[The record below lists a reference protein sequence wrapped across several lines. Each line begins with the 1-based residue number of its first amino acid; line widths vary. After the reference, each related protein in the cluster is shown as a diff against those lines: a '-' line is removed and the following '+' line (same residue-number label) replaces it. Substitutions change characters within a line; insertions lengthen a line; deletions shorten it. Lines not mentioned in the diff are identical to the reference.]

1 MGVPPPTSHKKEEI
15 MTRTIHVIA
24 IATLLLACTA
34 GWAQAGSIET
44 SLRSRVF
51 QRPSVGKISDQA
63 TVPSISPKVKAHVF
77 KFTTIDFPGASFTQ
91 VMGNATGLTVGNFSF
106 SPTSSLTPFTF
117 KGGAYKTLTVPGSI
131 AAHIFSVNSKGQ
143 VVGDYIEDSGVKHGF
158 VDTAGVFVNVDFP
171 GSVDTSVS
179 DINTSGDVVGT
190 WGDEASVHGIG
201 KEHGF
206 IQQQGAFTSIDFPGA
221 ALTAAMG
228 INANDDVVGIFF
240 PDGSDVTSGFL
251 LKNGVFTR
259 LNVPLSTSTLAVGV
273 NDSGQ
278 VSGSYE
284 DANGT
289 THGFLFSDGVFT
301 TVDVFGA
308 AATALTHIPNSGP
321 FAGTFTDQLNESH
334 GLTAR

>member
-1 MGVPPPTSHKKEEI
+1 MGAPPLALHKKEEI
-15 MTRTIHVIA
+15 MTRTIYV

-34 GWAQAGSIET
+34 GWAQADSVQS

-51 QRPSVGKISDQA
+51 QKPSVGGTSDQA
-63 TVPSISPKVKAHVF
+63 MAPAISPKAKAHVF

-91 VMGNATGLTVGNFSF
+91 VMGNAANLAVGNFSF
-106 SPTSSLTPFTF
+106 TPSSGLTPFTF
-117 KGGAYKTLTVPGSI
+117 KGGAYKILTVPGSVS
-131 AAHIFSVNSKGQ
+131 ARIFSVNSKGQ
-143 VVGDYIEDSGVKHGF
+143 IVGEFEEASGVRHGF
-158 VDTAGVFVNVDFP
+158 IDTAGTFVNVDFP
-171 GSVDTSVS
+171 GSVDNSVT

-190 WGDEASVHGIG
+190 WGDEASVHDIG
-201 KEHGF
+201 REHGF

-221 ALTAAMG
+221 SLTAAMG
-228 INANDDVVGIFF
+228 INTSGDVVGIFSDAS
-240 PDGSDVTSGFL
+240 DGTSGFL

-259 LNVPLSTSTLAVGV
+259 LNVPLATSTFAVGV
-273 NDSGQ
+273 NDAGQ

-289 THGFLFSDGVFT
+289 THGFLFSDGIFT

-308 AATALTHIPNSGP
+308 AASALTHIPNTGP

-334 GLTAR
+334 GLTGR